1 LKGVRTRS
9 RPQPGA
15 LPRLQAERNFLR
27 ALPCRPCA
35 SAFFEH
41 SRLVALRGFA
51 AGAVA
56 AGAVIAGFAAGV
68 AGFVA
73 LVCARAKEAQRLIAA
88 AAANFT
94 RDVVVIETSRSAV
107 TPP

>member
-1 LKGVRTRS
+1 
-9 RPQPGA
+9 
-15 LPRLQAERNFLR
+15 
-27 ALPCRPCA
+27 
-35 SAFFEH
+35 
-41 SRLVALRGFA
+41 
-51 AGAVA
+51 VA

-94 RDVVVIETSRSAV
+94 RAVVVIETSRSAV

>member
-1 LKGVRTRS
+1 
-9 RPQPGA
+9 
-15 LPRLQAERNFLR
+15 LQAERNFLR

-94 RDVVVIETSRSAV
+94 RDVVVVIETSRSAV